1 MLKKIFKFIPIA
13 ILIAIPSLI
22 AFYNDLEVRI
32 DCESQRYQD
41 HPRCVAAKNEEFR
54 NLSNQKIL
62 ETEKSIKNGE
72 KPELVISNSIAE
84 IDSLK
89 QQIYKQEL
97 ENLDETNKNNLLQKT
112 DKYNQLVLNLLNE
125 LSEESQVKV
134 CENNGNFVP
143 TNQIEAEIKEIC
155 DRVLKVDGKAVV
167 EGINSQK
174 EIKLFEIN
182 LANL

>member
-1 MLKKIFKFIPIA
+1 M
-13 ILIAIPSLI
+13 
-22 AFYNDLEVRI
+22 
-32 DCESQRYQD
+32 
-41 HPRCVAAKNEEFR
+41 
-54 NLSNQKIL
+54 
-62 ETEKSIKNGE
+62 
-72 KPELVISNSIAE
+72 
-84 IDSLK
+84 
-89 QQIYKQEL
+89 
-97 ENLDETNKNNLLQKT
+97 
-112 DKYNQLVLNLLNE
+112 NLLNE